1 MEKIVF
7 SEIEGGVVERSHP
20 PKHLQRGKV
29 PGGWII
35 REECGEAGVALVF
48 VPDPEHKWI

>member
-7 SEIEGGVVERSHP
+7 SEIGSG
-20 PKHLQRGKV
+20 HLQRGKV

-35 REECGEAGVALVF
+35 REERGDEGVALVF